1 MTSAPLKAVL
11 ALAAALPSAAFAF
24 QWSGRAGF
32 GYMQEDASRPGA
44 AAITTPRLDVDVSLD
59 ASGFVYQRDA
69 LSWSGG
75 ASYRRLSLGVRAAP
89 DEVQNQ
95 LEYRLRTSIFP
106 RRNSPLTLSAF
117 AFRADGDGTGGAGSY
132 GATTTS
138 FGADLAIRIPD
149 RPGLNLGYTRT
160 DGTRTGGVLP
170 DTRTARDQFSAS
182 TAHSTQ
188 LYSYVAAYR
197 GAASE
202 GTYAS
207 ENFDDHRVDMNA
219 RVRLAR
225 NTGLQMADTFYRR
238 TPTLDSRFNPRQD
251 SNVFSATLRH
261 DVPPGAALESHS
273 VTYSHSSGVTD
284 AADTAVQSRA
294 AQQLDYVMERA
305 VHGPEWVLVS
315 RVGANLDEKSLAEVR
330 ERTAGQT
337 LGATLSWR
345 KAQADSNV
353 QVFGGPSVGLLEPF
367 DGSVEV
373 GYGGTAG
380 AALQRRWEAL
390 TGSAQYAI
398 SYGSRVGTAATTLS
412 QQGSVN
418 AEGPVGTGV
427 LRAHLLLGGDRTNDP
442 LLGTRASRSLT
453 ARGEYV
459 RRSWSLFGD
468 SNLRDG
474 VADPLRSPLTGD
486 GIFLAPAYDVH
497 MRSIAAGATGSI
509 ARLAAVGERP
519 DDELRVP

>member
-305 VHGPEWVLVS
+305 VHGPQWVLVS
-315 RVGANLDEKSLAEVR
+315 RVGANLDERSLAEVR

-398 SYGSRVGTAATTLS
+398 SYGFEGRHRGHDAVTAGLRQCGRPRRHGRPSRTSSPRWRPHERSAARHASEPVADRPWRVCAAKLVAVRRLEPPGRGR
-412 QQGSVN
+412 GS
-418 AEGPVGTGV
+418 APQPADRRRDFSRAGV
-427 LRAHLLLGGDRTNDP
+427 RRAHALHRRRCDGLHCE
-442 LLGTRASRSLT
+442 
-453 ARGEYV
+453 ARGG
-459 RRSWSLFGD
+459 RQ
-468 SNLRDG
+468 
-474 VADPLRSPLTGD
+474 
-486 GIFLAPAYDVH
+486 
-497 MRSIAAGATGSI
+497 
-509 ARLAAVGERP
+509 RP